1 MEKFDSVSKFIKK
14 FSLVFA
20 GIFAFLFIIRL
31 IYSYA
36 VGPETNI
43 VNQEQG
49 SSINFDYGRKNYA
62 SEKFYAPQDKTPISS
77 SSQKYE
83 KVAAVS
89 SKTSEFDENEK
100 KTRKMV
106 EDAKGV
112 IQYEQRSGLA
122 GKRTL
127 QLGIGVNPDK
137 FDSMVESIQTIGVI
151 DSISVNKTDK
161 TNEYKNITATRIS
174 LEKSKAGLLSLKGRN
189 GKIEELI
196 SLEKEILDIEGKIQ
210 DLGVKLGEFDQE
222 NEFCTIKFTLKE
234 TGAVAGGFI
243 TFLKKCKI
251 SLEWTIKYG
260 LLFSFLYAFAAV
272 GGWITWFFGTKILSY
287 LKSKGIL

>member
-1 MEKFDSVSKFIKK
+1 MERLNEISKFIKK
-14 FSLVFA
+14 FSLGFACVFL
-20 GIFAFLFIIRL
+20 ILFLFRL
-31 IYSYA
+31 AYSYA
-36 VGPETNI
+36 IGSESQNVS
-43 VNQEQG
+43 QEQG
-49 SSINFDYGRKNYA
+49 SSTNFDYGRKNYA
-62 SEKFYAPQDKTPISS
+62 SEKFYSPQDAKLTLS

-83 KVAAVS
+83 KVAAIS
-89 SKTSEFDENEK
+89 SKTSEFEEDEK
-100 KTRKMV
+100 KIRKNV

-122 GKRTL
+122 GRRTL
-127 QLGIGVNPDK
+127 QLGIGVNPDG
-137 FDSMVESIQTIGVI
+137 FDSMVESIQKIGVI

-161 TNEYKNITATRIS
+161 TNEYKDITATRIS

-196 SLEKEILDIEGKIQ
+196 SLEKEILEIEGKIQ

-234 TGAVAGGFI
+234 TGAVSGGFV

-260 LLFSFLYAFAAV
+260 LFFFFLYSFAAV
-272 GGWITWFFGTKILSY
+272 GAWISWFLGTRILDY
-287 LKSKGIL
+287 LKAKGIL